1 MRTTN
6 RVKELRVAKGH
17 ESQREFANF
26 ISNNLGC
33 KVSYGTI
40 NKLENQVGN
49 PTWDLLDVLATYFG
63 VSTDYLMGRT
73 DQNFAMAAHVEKK
86 DSDDLPPEAKIAVDT
101 FYNKM
106 RALYG
111 KNNGT
116 EKNS

>member
-1 MRTTN
+1 MRTLN

-26 ISNNLGC
+26 VTNNLGC
-33 KVSYGTI
+33 PVSYGTI
-40 NKLENQVGN
+40 NKLENQNGN
-49 PTWDLLDVLATYFG
+49 PTWELLDTLATYFQ

-73 DQNFAMAAHVEKK
+73 NKNLAVAAHVDEEPG
-86 DSDDLPPEAKIAVDT
+86 DELPPEAKIAVDT

-111 KNNGT
+111 KNKGT
-116 EKNS
+116 VENS

>member
-1 MRTTN
+1 MRTKN

-26 ISNNLGC
+26 ITNNLGC
-33 KVSYGTI
+33 AVSYGTI
-40 NKLENQVGN
+40 NKLENQTGN
-49 PTWDLLDVLATYFG
+49 PTWELLDVLATYFN
-63 VSTDYLMGRT
+63 VTTDYLMGRT
-73 DQNFAMAAHVEKK
+73 NQNLAVAAHS
-86 DSDDLPPEAKIAVDT
+86 DDNIADDLPPEAKIAVDT

-116 EKNS
+116 GENN